1 MPRVADRHAVPY
13 VDRAADPLDT
23 PALDQS
29 SRQRGLL
36 QRSRS
41 NDDACR
47 SRLQGGLDG
56 GLSSKPTGDLAP
68 CLATERGDDVPKQP
82 SLPGSAGASSV
93 EVDDVQPR
101 YARFEELRGGGD
113 GVVSVDRL
121 ASEFA
126 LHQADDLAVTQ
137 VDRGKELEG

>member
-1 MPRVADRHAVPY
+1 
-13 VDRAADPLDT
+13 
-23 PALDQS
+23 
-29 SRQRGLL
+29 
-36 QRSRS
+36 
-41 NDDACR
+41 
-47 SRLQGGLDG
+47 
-56 GLSSKPTGDLAP
+56 
-68 CLATERGDDVPKQP
+68 
-82 SLPGSAGASSV
+82 
-93 EVDDVQPR
+93 VQPR